1 MSVTEKLMAPGQFS
15 LSLNKE
21 ITPNSVINT
30 IDAWGHIVIVP
41 GDLNVQE
48 FSDSVLLSASEYTG
62 IVYSLEIGDDESV
75 LITGQGLIAYLG
87 DSDTRGM
94 PIAQTGG
101 PTGVRSYKNKTLED
115 TLDFTGTPRGL
126 LRDESGGQG
135 PIRKGTITEPTD
147 SKKYTGKHYA
157 ESAIKAIKYVCQDLN
172 VEFKVDNK
180 GFIDAGPVGAIFS
193 GHTSDPSTIIVRGQ
207 SGDDPNISGINTTT
221 LVAQYDASEFVKS
234 VELIANKYGAEA
246 NIGQATVSSNPYK
259 DLFGSALSRT
269 QYVSDPQTTSENKTT
284 RATSYLNEM
293 NELKKTLNVSL
304 EEYDIS
310 GDFTVGDKIFI
321 FDPDIGFV
329 DTEADRIE
337 DGRSS
342 LHETVYQG
350 QILNPSKIRILGVTW
365 PVKQGYGVFYRDK
378 DGNYTELTDYV
389 LWESGD
395 VQLEIGDVAPT
406 IGESLG
412 MSGYTVDQTGSP
424 DKSIPDQPVDSNGNN
439 GIDTIA
445 GVYSDGNG
453 ISKAFVKVTWNQPT
467 NTDGSTITDGD
478 YYRIRWRVVQDSDGN
493 NIIDTNDNQA
503 TQYVY
508 SSVEFDTREFII
520 YDLSPNTYYE
530 IGVQAVDLAGFDSAY
545 STVSSIQTP
554 ADSGAPNKPDG
565 FATIASNPLRV
576 QFVHNLGQAKD
587 SNGNA
592 VSPVVNFTLAKDISH
607 LNIYASTTTG
617 FDLEYNSTTK
627 KVTQTGFKIGEL
639 VATSAHIQNS
649 IAAVGYIDLDNADT
663 HYFRVTAVDSSG
675 NESEPSDEQSG
686 SADLVD
692 SQNIANLAVTNAL
705 IANAAITDLKVADV
719 SAGKVTAGTI
729 SGQTIILDA
738 SGDTGNDSIIKSSNY
753 STGSA
758 GWAINSDG
766 SAEFQNA
773 TIRGSLNASDI
784 TTGTLSASLL
794 DTSFIQVGGAASD
807 VNSGSTTIDGGN
819 ITTNSI
825 TTNQLNFTPYQDG
838 EDIDSGTLGGITIDS
853 DNIRTTN
860 YSSNAGFR
868 IESDGDAFFNDVT
881 ARGTISGTVD
891 TTLSG
896 GSSGFIQSSTGAN
909 RVRIGSSLGSAID
922 FIYSSGTRGIIEAVG
937 TDLFRIYGYEAGDD
951 IQIFAGGLSGQGDME
966 LKAEGLTLSGSST
979 TNLTI
984 YTPVS
989 TALSLSGSTGNSGQV
1004 LTSNANGMSWQNTGG
1019 HSHGNLSFPNA
1030 GTVLSDSNHSHGTPL
1045 TSNHENAANP
1055 HDNYLQE
1062 SDHNANNSAH
1072 SNFLTNSNHSHTNV
1086 LTNTN
1091 HDHDDIPSGTIL
1103 TISNHS
1109 HNTNA
1114 IAYTNFIG
1122 NNIAAQSHN
1131 HSFST
1136 STHGNEAHYVNYGTG
1151 NSNLGNHGNNSH
1163 SVNYGT
1169 GNSNLTNQNVDQSHG
1184 THFFSH
1190 NNNMHNVNFVTS
1202 SHVHINA
1209 QAHDTRMLQV
1219 NANSVPGLNVINRIN
1234 PVTANFTS
1242 AYGDVIAQYDSSVP
1256 EVLQNRYRLTY
1267 QDVKQAFEDDGHD
1280 TTDIAYFVED
1290 LDYVESEAKTDL
1302 PEGETMKG
1310 LMDGEL
1316 EPVLVQAIKD
1326 LSAKIETLETR
1337 IATLEG

>member
-424 DKSIPDQPVDSNGNN
+424 DKSIPDQPVNSAGNN
-439 GIDTIA
+439 GIDTVA

-508 SSVEFDTREFII
+508 SAVEFDTREFII

-758 GWAINSDG
+758 GWSINSDG

-784 TTGTLSASLL
+784 TTGTLNASLL
-794 DTSFIQVGGAASD
+794 NTSFIQVSGAASD
-807 VNSGSTTIDGGN
+807 VNSNSTTIDGGK
-819 ITTNSI
+819 ITADSITASQIASSTI
-825 TTNQLNFTPYQDG
+825 TTNQLNFTPFQDG
-838 EDIDSGTLGGITIDS
+838 DALTSGTLGGITIDS

-860 YSSNAGFR
+860 YSSSQGFR

-891 TTLSG
+891 TSLSG
-896 GSSGFIQSSTGAN
+896 GSNGIIQSSTGAN
-909 RVRIGSSLGSAID
+909 RVKIGAALGSAID

-937 TDLFRIYGYEAGDD
+937 TDIFRIYGYEIGDD
-951 IQIFAGGLSGQGDME
+951 IQIYAGGLSGQGDME
-966 LKAEGLTLSGSST
+966 LRAEGLTLSGSST
-979 TNLTI
+979 SNLTI

-989 TALSLSGSTGNSGQV
+989 TALSLSGNTGNSGQV
-1004 LTSNANGMSWQNTGG
+1004 LKSNGNGMSWGNVETTSNFSNNSNGITINNSNG
-1019 HSHGNLSFPNA
+1019 NINLSF
-1030 GTVLSDSNHSHGTPL
+1030 G
-1045 TSNHENAANP
+1045 
-1055 HDNYLQE
+1055 
-1062 SDHNANNSAH
+1062 NNS
-1072 SNFLTNSNHSHTNV
+1072 TN
-1086 LTNTN
+1086 
-1091 HDHDDIPSGTIL
+1091 
-1103 TISNHS
+1103 IS
-1109 HNTNA
+1109 A
-1114 IAYTNFIG
+1114 G
-1122 NNIAAQSHN
+1122 HN
-1131 HSFST
+1131 HP
-1136 STHGNEAHYVNYGTG
+1136 YGTG
-1151 NSNLGNHGNNSH
+1151 NGNGNGN
-1163 SVNYGT
+1163 
-1169 GNSNLTNQNVDQSHG
+1169 GNSNLTNNNIDGNAHNHSGIHN
-1184 THFFSH
+1184 THNGLLS
-1190 NNNMHNVNFVTS
+1190 V
-1202 SHVHINA
+1202 SHVMNSTNPHGITGNNHNHSNYA
-1209 QAHDTRMLQV
+1209 NQNYV
-1219 NANSVPGLNVINRIN
+1219 NGQITQHRFDVSHSDERLKENITDITLGLDFINRLQPRDFN
-1234 PVTANFTS
+1234 WKSSYLDNEYSDDNDEASKYKTLVGNTQQGF
-1242 AYGDVIAQYDSSVP
+1242 IAQEVKSAVFAETGSNNAFGGLKIGDITETDKSYTSDSDDFGRVDYTQFVGP
-1256 EVLQNRYRLTY
+1256 L
-1267 QDVKQAFEDDGHD
+1267 VKA
-1280 TTDIAYFVED
+1280 
-1290 LDYVESEAKTDL
+1290 
-1302 PEGETMKG
+1302 
-1310 LMDGEL
+1310 
-1316 EPVLVQAIKD
+1316 VQQ
-1326 LSAKIETLETR
+1326 LSAKIDVLEAR
-1337 IATLEG
+1337 IDELEGA